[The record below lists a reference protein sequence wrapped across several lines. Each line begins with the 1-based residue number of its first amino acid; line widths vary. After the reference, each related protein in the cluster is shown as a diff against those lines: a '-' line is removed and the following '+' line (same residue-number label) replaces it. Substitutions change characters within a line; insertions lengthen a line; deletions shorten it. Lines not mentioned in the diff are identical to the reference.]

1 MVSSKRPTSLS
12 ITETRTDSLRP
23 ATYNPRKWNETQLAT
38 LMESLSR
45 FGFVDPVIV
54 NGTSS
59 RKNIVIGGHMR
70 LEAAKRL
77 GMPEGIPNAPTSVR
91 MGNGESRTGVDG

>member
-1 MVSSKRPTSLS
+1 MPPRKKSSALT
-12 ITETRTDSLRP
+12 IVQEQIGSLRP
-23 ATYNPRKWNETQLAT
+23 ATYNPRKWNEAQLAT

-54 NGTSS
+54 NGASS
-59 RKNIVIGGHMR
+59 RNNVVIGGHMR

-77 GMPEGIPNAPTSVR
+77 GMKTVPVVHVHIPRIERNI
-91 MGNGESRTGVDG
+91 E

>member
-1 MVSSKRPTSLS
+1 MRPQRQKSSTLT
-12 ITETRTDSLRP
+12 IVQEQIGSLR
-23 ATYNPRKWNETQLAT
+23 AAAYNPRKWNEAQLET

-54 NGTSS
+54 NGAPN

-77 GMPEGIPNAPTSVR
+77 GMKTVPVVFVHIQNIEN
-91 MGNGESRTGVDG
+91 NGV